1 MPKVN
6 NTLKHGQRK
15 AIMTLKLKEI
25 SFLTFFKIYAE
36 QKMVKNESI
45 YIFIDKNI
53 KIMMAMIKRWAGM

>member
-6 NTLKHGQRK
+6 NTLKNGQRK
-15 AIMTLKLKEI
+15 AIVTLKLKET

-53 KIMMAMIKRWAGM
+53 KIMMAMITSWAGM

>member
-15 AIMTLKLKEI
+15 AIVTLKLKEI

>member
-36 QKMVKNESI
+36 LKIVKNESF
-45 YIFIDKNI
+45 YILIDKNI
-53 KIMMAMIKRWAGM
+53 KIMMAMIKRRACM

>member
-1 MPKVN
+1 MAKVN
-6 NTLKHGQRK
+6 NTSKHGQRK
-15 AIMTLKLKEI
+15 AIVTLKLKEI

-53 KIMMAMIKRWAGM
+53 NIMMAMIKRWAGM

>member
-6 NTLKHGQRK
+6 NTLKNGQRK
-15 AIMTLKLKEI
+15 AIVTLKLKEI

-53 KIMMAMIKRWAGM
+53 KIMMAMIKRRANM

>member
-6 NTLKHGQRK
+6 NTLKNGQRK
-15 AIMTLKLKEI
+15 AIVTLKLKEI

>member
-53 KIMMAMIKRWAGM
+53 KIMMAMIKSWAGM